1 MKRFPTAVARLMLL
15 AFTLQSFGCA
25 YSTSDKIHVQSL
37 DPEAKLYVDGLLI
50 GTGSGTTT
58 VRRDQTYTIT
68 AEKTGCAAAFQETGS
83 KFDQTSPLGWLN
95 DAPLISYFTDHRVTP
110 GSNGQTSPLTYT
122 VTPTCP
128 PAASPA
134 LSSAAPAG
142 RQS

>member
-1 MKRFPTAVARLMLL
+1 MKRFLTAVARLMLL

-37 DPEAKLYVDGLLI
+37 DPEAKLYVDGQLI

-68 AEKTGCAAAFQETGS
+68 AEKTGCATAFQDTGS
-83 KFDQTSPLGWLN
+83 KFDETSALGWLN
-95 DAPLISYFTDHRVTP
+95 DAPLISYFTDNKVTP
-110 GSNGQTSPLTYT
+110 GSDGRTFPLTYT
-122 VTPTCP
+122 VTPICP

-134 LSSAAPAG
+134 LSSAASEG
-142 RQS
+142 RRS